1 VGSSPT
7 RSASPAHSASPICS
21 ASLTGQLPQQAPRLL
36 AGALRSARTALL
48 LALVCMLLIQPLAH
62 GGQQEPAAIIEPWT
76 FGPIGTISS
85 PHGAGVLLTDVAT
98 GVEQEL
104 AVLPP
109 VGVSG
114 HTAWSPDRT
123 QLAISRFGRQPGER
137 VGGSD
142 ILIVPATGGE
152 AQTVALRDADGAL
165 LGAPAWLPDSSGL
178 YYDHLPPSGE
188 ASSAQ
193 VRFAP
198 LDPTQSARAIS
209 VGGWPAVS
217 PDGRLLAFVRPSP
230 NTGYLNELVVMD
242 ASGLAP
248 RTLVPVDQL
257 VQITS
262 PRFSPDGNEIAF
274 IGSVS
279 VGDELEMS
287 SPRPAASSPR
297 SPADLTGLFQK
308 LGPLAAEAHRGPQAG
323 VLKHGPPGDVWVMNL
338 LGGAPAR
345 LTHFDEDEPTLAWS
359 PDGYWLAMMGGG
371 GMYILPRDLSQA
383 PRPVG
388 KGGFGGIDW
397 R

>member
-1 VGSSPT
+1 V
-7 RSASPAHSASPICS
+7 AH
-21 ASLTGQLPQQAPRLL
+21 
-36 AGALRSARTALL
+36 
-48 LALVCMLLIQPLAH
+48 
-62 GGQQEPAAIIEPWT
+62 GQQEPAAIIEPWT
-76 FGPIGTISS
+76 FGPIGTIAA

-98 GVEQEL
+98 GAERQL
-104 AVLPP
+104 AVMPP

-114 HTAWSPDRT
+114 HAAWSPDRT
-123 QLAISRFGRQPGER
+123 RLAISRFGRQPGER

-142 ILIVPATGGE
+142 ILVVPAAGGE
-152 AQTVALRDADGAL
+152 AQTVALHDADGAL

-188 ASSAQ
+188 ASSGQ

-198 LDPTQSARAIS
+198 LSPTGSARAIS

-217 PDGRLLAFVRPSP
+217 ADGRLLAFVRPSP
-230 NTGYLNELVVMD
+230 TTGYLNELVVMD

-248 RTLVPVDQL
+248 RTLVPVDHL

-279 VGDELEMS
+279 VGEELELS
-287 SPRPAASSPR
+287 V
-297 SPADLTGLFQK
+297 PADLTGLFQK
-308 LGPLAAEAHRGPQAG
+308 VSPFTPDAHRG
-323 VLKHGPPGDVWVMNL
+323 VLRHGPPGDVWVMSL
-338 LGGAPAR
+338 LGGTPAR
-345 LTHFDEDEPTLAWS
+345 LTFFEEDEPTLAWS

-371 GMYILPRDLSQA
+371 GLYVLPRDLSQV
-383 PRPVG
+383 PRQVG